1 LLKTYFA
8 DFHIHIGRSQ
18 GKPVKMAAAPSLTLP
33 NLLDH
38 AKNLKGL
45 DVVTV
50 IDGVC
55 TGVQKDIRQMIDE
68 GKMVLQ
74 PGGGYLYEN
83 GLLVLLGS
91 EIEIAGPFGGAAH
104 FGCWM
109 PTLEAAHD
117 FSVWLS
123 TVQKNVSLS
132 SQMARTDVFTLQKQ
146 VKDRNGIFIIHHAFT
161 PHKGIYGNCVSKLG
175 DMLDMTM
182 VDALELGLSADTD
195 MADCISEIHDLT
207 FISDSD
213 AHSLPKIAREYNKV
227 ELSDMTFRGIQDC
240 LNQRNDAHIVAN
252 YGLLPTLGKYHRSFC
267 LNCEQTW
274 SIGASACPTCGSTK
288 RVKGV
293 YDRLLEVRDRE
304 ETAHPE
310 HRPPYVYQVP
320 LEFIP
325 GIGKKTL
332 AKLLDAFGTEM
343 AVLHRVKVSELAEV
357 VGDILATRIDEARTG
372 RIHVID
378 GGGGIY
384 GKIAPGV

>member
-1 LLKTYFA
+1 LKTCFA

-18 GKPVKMAAAPSLTLP
+18 GKPVKMAAAPSLTLQ

-55 TGVQKDIRQMIDE
+55 TGVQKDIKQMIDE
-68 GKMVLQ
+68 GRMVLQ

-104 FGCWM
+104 FGCWL

-146 VKDRNGIFIIHHAFT
+146 VKDRDGIFIIHHAFT
-161 PHKGIYGNCVSKLG
+161 PHKGIYGNCVSKLS
-175 DMLDMTM
+175 DMLDMSM

-195 MADCISEIHDLT
+195 MADCISEIHDMT

-227 ELSDMTFRGIQDC
+227 ELSSMTFRDIQNC
-240 LNQRNDAHIVAN
+240 LTRKNQSCVVAN

-274 SIGASACPTCGSTK
+274 PIGAEACTCGSTK

-293 YDRLLEVRDRE
+293 YDRLLEVRDQE
-304 ETAHPE
+304 KASHPN
-310 HRPPYVYQVP
+310 HRPPYIYQVP

-332 AKLLDAFGTEM
+332 AKLLDVFGTEM
-343 AVLHRVKVSELAEV
+343 TVLHRATVPELAEV
-357 VGDILATRIDEARTG
+357 VGDILAGRIDNARTG
-372 RIHVID
+372 RIEVID

-384 GKIAPGV
+384 GKIATGV

>member
-1 LLKTYFA
+1 MTTYFA

-38 AKNLKGL
+38 SKNLKGL

-55 TGVQKDIRQMIDE
+55 TGVQKDIKQMIDE
-68 GKMVLQ
+68 GKMILQ

-91 EIEIAGPFGGAAH
+91 EIEIAGPNGGAAH

-109 PTLEAAHD
+109 PTLEAASD
-117 FSVWLS
+117 FSKWLS

-132 SQMARTDVFTLQKQ
+132 SQMARTDAFTLQKE
-146 VKDRNGIFIIHHAFT
+146 VMDRDGIFIIHHAFT

-175 DMLDMTM
+175 DMLDMSL

-195 MADCISEIHDLT
+195 MADCISEIKDLT

-213 AHSLPKIAREYNKV
+213 AHSLPKIAREYNKI
-227 ELSDMTFRGIQDC
+227 EIPSLTFREIQHC
-240 LNQRNDAHIVAN
+240 FARTNGRGVVAN

-274 SIGASACPTCGSTK
+274 PIGASACSCGSTK

-293 YDRLLEVRDRE
+293 FDRLLEVRDRE
-304 ETAHPE
+304 TAIHPG
-310 HRPPYVYQVP
+310 HRPQYVYQVP

-332 AKLLDAFGTEM
+332 QKLLDAFGTEM
-343 AVLHRVKVSELAEV
+343 AVLHRATVDELALV
-357 VGDILATRIDEARTG
+357 VGEILAKRIDDARTG

-384 GKIAPGV
+384 GKIDMSV